1 MSTNAIWVNGDFTV
15 SEALAMLV
23 FGVRLKVAPR
33 IVQKN
38 GCIAFSEGFTPSEA
52 LAK

>member
-1 MSTNAIWVNGDFTV
+1 MSTNAIWVDGNFTG

-33 IVQKN
+33 LVI
-38 GCIAFSEGFTPSEA
+38 SD
-52 LAK
+52 